1 MVWLPT
7 RKSLLVT
14 GVPCKPCTKSL
25 SMNLS
30 HNTLVAKFETI
41 PQGKLKTCDKGPSCF
56 SACKKGWIATFKS
69 SESELKTIFLVSN
82 LDS

>member
-25 SMNLS
+25 SINVS
-30 HNTLVAKFETI
+30 HKTLVAKFETI
-41 PQGKLKTCDKGPSCF
+41 PQGKG
-56 SACKKGWIATFKS
+56 
-69 SESELKTIFLVSN
+69 N
-82 LDS
+82 N